1 MVKRSS
7 QVFQFKVELWRSFAV
22 LGPDEVV
29 TLKVPGRFP
38 TVDDIV
44 RDAMIM
50 ARRSHVGYARVTVEN
65 GPRRGEQFA
74 RVHARLSH
82 EV

>member
-22 LGPDEVV
+22 LEPDEVV

-44 RDAMIM
+44 RDAYLVRFTVKRAVMIG
-50 ARRSHVGYARVTVEN
+50 RRR
-65 GPRRGEQFA
+65 
-74 RVHARLSH
+74 
-82 EV
+82 